1 MDKNLSF
8 AQEIKLEII
17 NNQKLPKNIK
27 SFIKGFI
34 FSGSKIFDDSYVCI
48 VRNKIYLEK
57 IVNLLKIIKVDFDLN
72 NTKLIIN
79 KKYFKND
86 SINYP
91 SSFFA
96 GVFFSTGSCFNKNS
110 TSYHLEFSCNYE
122 SNMDI
127 LVDKLNSYDF
137 NFHVLKR
144 NNKFTA
150 YIKKI
155 DKISEFL
162 LAIEAK
168 KAYFSLQD
176 VKIER
181 DLENTINRV
190 NNIDFSNL
198 TKVAKSSISHIK
210 MINFVFENNLE
221 KYFNQNQLVFFNIK
235 LQHPELSLQNICEIL
250 EKEYNIFITKGGLN
264 HWINKLKMV
273 YTNYK

>member
-1 MDKNLSF
+1 MKKEFSF

-17 NNQKLPKNIK
+17 DNQKLPKNIK

-34 FSGSKIFDDSYVCI
+34 FSGAKIIDDEYVCI
-48 VRNKIYLEK
+48 IRNKIYLEK
-57 IVNLLKIIKVDFDLN
+57 IINLLKIIKIEFTVH
-72 NTKLIIN
+72 NTKLSIN
-79 KKYFKND
+79 KKYFKNE

-91 SSFFA
+91 SSYFA
-96 GVFFSTGSCFNKNS
+96 GVFFSSGSCFNKNS
-110 TSYHLEFSCNYE
+110 TSYHLEFSCYYE
-122 SNMDI
+122 KNMNVLI
-127 LVDKLNSYDF
+127 EKLNSYDF
-137 NFHVLKR
+137 DFHILNR

-155 DKISEFL
+155 DKICEFL

-198 TKVAKSSISHIK
+198 TKVAKSSINHIK
-210 MINFVFENNLE
+210 MINFIFENNLDG
-221 KYFNQNQLVFFNIK
+221 YFNQNQLVFFNIK
-235 LQHPELSLQNICEIL
+235 LEHPELSLQNISEIL
-250 EKEYNIFITKGGLN
+250 ENEYNIFISKGGLN
-264 HWINKLKMV
+264 HWINKLKSV
-273 YTNYK
+273 YDNYK